1 VGVVTGG
8 WWWSRR
14 RPALAALALL
24 AVLPLGF
31 EQYKLYVAS
40 LALVYL
46 VLAIGLNLTLGYA
59 GQISLAHGAFMA
71 FGSYAVA
78 ILGQRGLP
86 FELGLAVGAVLAF
99 GSGLVVGFP
108 ALKVKHHFL
117 AMVTLGFNILVF
129 LGLRNWEWLTGGSFG
144 ISGIGRPAW
153 GPLRFQSDRAYYLY
167 MLAWAALVVAS
178 AYWILSSRWG
188 RAFRAIRENEMRAEA
203 VGVSLRSYKLMA
215 FAIGAAYAGIGGA
228 LFAPLL
234 GYIDPGAYTLDRSIQ
249 FLMMVVMGG
258 LGRFEGP
265 FIGAILVTVLPEVLR
280 ASEGL
285 YLVFF
290 ALAVILMMLFMPKGL
305 VGLWDWT
312 VALASRTRAGRLP
325 PLTTPPDV
333 PGPP

>member
-1 VGVVTGG
+1 VGGVTRALRSARRLAPLGLLVV
-8 WWWSRR
+8 
-14 RPALAALALL
+14 LAL
-24 AVLPLGF
+24 LPLGF

-40 LALVYL
+40 LTLVYL
-46 VLAIGLNLTLGYA
+46 VMAIGLNLTLGYA

-71 FGSYAVA
+71 FGSYGVA
-78 ILGQRGLP
+78 ILGQRGWP
-86 FELGLAVGAVLAF
+86 FELGLGLGATVAF
-99 GSGLVVGFP
+99 GFGLLVGFP

-117 AMVTLGFNILVF
+117 AMVTLGFNIMVF
-129 LGLRNWEWLTGGSFG
+129 LVLRNWESLTGGSFG
-144 ISGIGRPAW
+144 ISGIARPAW
-153 GPLRFQSDRAYYLY
+153 GSVSFGSDRAYYVY
-167 MLAWAALVVAS
+167 MAGWAAVVVGS
-178 AYWILSSRWG
+178 AYWILTSRWG

-203 VGVSLRSYKLMA
+203 LGVSLRNYKLMA

-265 FIGAILVTVLPEVLR
+265 FIGAALVTVLPEVLR

-285 YLVFF
+285 YLVIY

-305 VGLWDWT
+305 VGIVDWT
-312 VALASRTRAGRLP
+312 VALLGRAGRP
-325 PLTTPPDV
+325 RVAVPPDTPRV
-333 PGPP
+333 G

>member
-1 VGVVTGG
+1 VTDAARPRLRRFLPVGVLV
-8 WWWSRR
+8 
-14 RPALAALALL
+14 LLAL
-24 AVLPLGF
+24 LPLGF

-40 LALVYL
+40 LTLVYL
-46 VLAIGLNLTLGYA
+46 VMAIGLNLTLGYA

-71 FGSYAVA
+71 FGSYGVA
-78 ILGQRGLP
+78 ILGQRGWP
-86 FELGLAVGAVLAF
+86 VEVGLAVGAIVAF
-99 GSGLVVGFP
+99 ACGILVGFP

-117 AMVTLGFNILVF
+117 AMVTLGFNIMVF
-129 LGLRNWEWLTGGSFG
+129 LVLRNWESLTGGSFG
-144 ISGIGRPAW
+144 ISGIARPRW
-153 GPLRFQSDRAYYLY
+153 GLFSFASDRAYYVY
-167 MLAWAALVVAS
+167 MAGWATLVVGS
-178 AYWILSSRWG
+178 AYWILTSRWG

-203 VGVSLRSYKLMA
+203 LGVSLRNYKLMA

-258 LGRFEGP
+258 LGRFAGP

-285 YLVFF
+285 YLVIY

-305 VGLWDWT
+305 VGIWDWA
-312 VALASRTRAGRLP
+312 VGRPDAGAQPPVPAPPGRLR
-325 PLTTPPDV
+325 T
-333 PGPP
+333 G

>member
-1 VGVVTGG
+1 M
-8 WWWSRR
+8 
-14 RPALAALALL
+14 
-24 AVLPLGF
+24 
-31 EQYKLYVAS
+31 AS
-40 LALVYL
+40 LTLVYL

-86 FELGLAVGAVLAF
+86 FELGRRARRGARLRL
-99 GSGLVVGFP
+99 GLVVGFP

-117 AMVTLGFNILVF
+117 AMVTLGFNIIVF
-129 LGLRNWEWLTGGSFG
+129 LVLRNWESLTGGSFG
-144 ISGIGRPAW
+144 ISGIARPAW
-153 GPLRFQSDRAYYLY
+153 GALSFQSDRAYYLY
-167 MLAWAALVVAS
+167 ILGWAAVVVAS
-178 AYWILSSRWG
+178 AYWILGSRWG
-188 RAFRAIRENEMRAEA
+188 RAFRAIRENEMRAETL
-203 VGVSLRSYKLMA
+203 GVSLRNYKLMA

-234 GYIDPGAYTLDRSIQ
+234 GYIDPGAFTLDRSIQ

-285 YLVFF
+285 YLVIY

-305 VGLWDWT
+305 VGVWDW
-312 VALASRTRAGRLP
+312 ALDMLGASRAGRG
-325 PLTTPPDV
+325 PLAAPPDASAR
-333 PGPP
+333 G